1 MILLMTYTLTLYYKN
16 IKWMKLKIYTSYMKF
31 KLPTPIE
38 KVISISNKFIPY
50 SDTVGH
56 CNSVA
61 NK

>member
-1 MILLMTYTLTLYYKN
+1 MTYTLTLYNKN
-16 IKWMKLKIYTSYMKF
+16 IKWMKLKIYSSYMKF
-31 KLPTPIE
+31 KLLTLIA
-38 KVISISNKFIPY
+38 KVISICNKLIPY